1 VKISVIRGKRKN
13 PHSSAFLRS
22 KSVSSA
28 FNNTIQIKMKKNI
41 ILSSLFLSTV
51 IFAQNKGL
59 VANSE
64 SPYSK
69 LQSIGLQDV
78 KWTNGFWKEQ
88 FDVET
93 KNTLP
98 YMWDLYHNDEI
109 SHAYKN
115 FEIAAGVSKGTF
127 KGPSFHDG
135 DFYKIFE
142 GMAATYAVTKDKK
155 LDAEMDK
162 AIALFAKVQRKDGY
176 IHTPV
181 LIDERWG
188 TLGPEEVKKQLGFEK
203 YNMGHL
209 MTAACIHYRA
219 TGKTNFLNIAKGV
232 ANFLYDFYKKASP
245 ELARNAICPS
255 HYMGIVEMYR
265 TTKNPKY
272 LELANNLIDIR
283 GTTNDGTDD
292 NQDRVPFRQQTT
304 AMGHAVRANY
314 LYAGVAD
321 LYAETGEKKLL
332 DNLESIWDDVT
343 YRKMY
348 ITGGCGSLYDGVSP
362 DGTSYDPTV
371 VQKIH
376 QAYGRPFQLPNAT
389 AHTETCANIGNVLWN
404 WRMLQ
409 ITGDAKYADIVELA
423 LYNSVL
429 SGMDL
434 EGEKFLYN
442 NPLNVSNDLPFHQR
456 WGNEREGYI
465 ALSNCCAPNVTRT
478 VAEVG
483 NYAYNLSK
491 EGLYVNLYGSNS
503 LKTKSLN
510 GEEIEIEQQT
520 NYPWDG
526 KITLKIVKAPK
537 DLQNFF
543 LRIPGWSQNASVS
556 VNNAKSN
563 EKIVSGT
570 YLKLNQKWK
579 KGDVIE
585 LNLPMPVELME
596 ANPLVEEVKNQIAVK
611 RGPLVYCLES
621 DQLPAKTSV
630 NDIAL
635 NVNSKFT
642 TNNFTLNNRN
652 LVSIDAEA
660 VIKSDNSWNKTLYK
674 PLNSK
679 DATAVQVKLIP
690 YFAWGNKGK
699 GEMTVWMS
707 H

>member
-1 VKISVIRGKRKN
+1 
-13 PHSSAFLRS
+13 
-22 KSVSSA
+22 
-28 FNNTIQIKMKKNI
+28 MKKHI
-41 ILSSLFLSTV
+41 ILLSTV
-51 IFAQNKGL
+51 LFSTSFLAQNKGL
-59 VANSE
+59 VANSQ

-69 LQSIGLQDV
+69 LQSVGLEDV

-98 YMWDLYHNDEI
+98 YMWRLYHNDSI

-115 FEIAAGVSKGTF
+115 FEIAAGLMKGKF
-127 KGPSFHDG
+127 SGPSFHDG

-155 LDAEMDK
+155 LDVQMDE

-176 IHTPV
+176 LHTPV

-232 ANFLYDFYKKASP
+232 ADYLYEFYKKASP

-292 NQDRVPFRQQTT
+292 NQDRLPFRQQTT

-348 ITGGCGSLYDGVSP
+348 ITGACGALYDGVSP

-409 ITGDAKYADIVELA
+409 ITGEAKYADIVELA

-429 SGMDL
+429 SGVNL
-434 EGEKFLYN
+434 EGDKFCYN
-442 NPLNVSNDLPFHQR
+442 NPLNVSDDLPFHQR

-465 ALSNCCAPNVTRT
+465 KLSNCCAPNVTRT
-478 VAEVG
+478 IAEVG

-491 EGLYVNLYGSNS
+491 EGVNVNLYGSNTLNTKTLRGES
-503 LKTKSLN
+503 L
-510 GEEIEIEQQT
+510 EIEQQT

-526 KITLKIVKAPK
+526 KVTLKIVKAPK
-537 DLQNFF
+537 DLYGFF
-543 LRIPGWSQNASVS
+543 LRIPGWSNGAEVA
-556 VNNAKSN
+556 VNNS
-563 EKIVSGT
+563 KIQDKVISST
-570 YLKLNQKWK
+570 YLKVNRKWK
-579 KGDVIE
+579 KGDIIE
-585 LNLPMPVELME
+585 LNIPMPVELME
-596 ANPLVEEVKNQIAVK
+596 ANPLVEEVKNQVAVK

-621 DQLPAKTSV
+621 NELPANTSV
-630 NDIAL
+630 NDVIL
-635 NVNSKFT
+635 NVNSKFST
-642 TNNFTLNNRN
+642 DFIELDNRK
-652 LVSIDAEA
+652 LLSINATSSVTGDH
-660 VIKSDNSWNKTLYK
+660 SWDKKLYK
-674 PLNSK
+674 PISSK
-679 DATAVQVKLIP
+679 DTTSFTVKLIP

>member
-1 VKISVIRGKRKN
+1 
-13 PHSSAFLRS
+13 
-22 KSVSSA
+22 
-28 FNNTIQIKMKKNI
+28 MKKNI
-41 ILSSLFLSTV
+41 ILLSAMLFSTAFV
-51 IFAQNKGL
+51 AQNKGL

-69 LQSIGLQDV
+69 LQSLGMQDV
-78 KWTNGFWKEQ
+78 QWTSGFWKEQ

-93 KNTLP
+93 KSTLP
-98 YMWDLYHNDEI
+98 YMWNLYHNDSI
-109 SHAYKN
+109 THAYKN
-115 FEIAAGVSKGTF
+115 FEIAAGLMKGKF
-127 KGPSFHDG
+127 SGPSFHDG

-142 GMAATYAVTKDKK
+142 GMAATYAVTKDKN

-162 AIALFAKVQRKDGY
+162 AIALLTKVQRKDGY

-181 LIDERWG
+181 LIEERWG
-188 TLGPEEVKKQLGFEK
+188 TLGPEELKKQLGFEK

-219 TGKTNFLNIAKGV
+219 TGKTNFLDIAKGV

-265 TTKNPKY
+265 TTKDLKY
-272 LELANNLIDIR
+272 LELANNLINIR

-292 NQDRVPFRQQTT
+292 NQDRIPFRQQTT

-348 ITGGCGSLYDGVSP
+348 ITGACGSLYDGVSP
-362 DGTSYDPTV
+362 DGTSYNPAD

-409 ITGDAKYADIVELA
+409 ITADAKYTDIVELA

-429 SGMDL
+429 SGINL
-434 EGEKFLYN
+434 EGKKFFYN
-442 NPLNVSNDLPFHQR
+442 NPLNVSAKLPFKQR
-456 WGNEREGYI
+456 WSKEREGYI

-478 VAEVG
+478 IAEVS
-483 NYAYNLSK
+483 NYTYNLSK
-491 EGLYVNLYGSNS
+491 EGLYVNLYSSNN
-503 LKTKSLN
+503 LN
-510 GEEIEIEQQT
+510 TMTLSGDKLEVEQQT

-526 KITLKIVKAPK
+526 KIVLKIVKAPK
-537 DLQNFF
+537 DSYAFF
-543 LRIPGWSQNASVS
+543 LRIPGWSQGTTILINGKNVDEA
-556 VNNAKSN
+556 
-563 EKIVSGT
+563 IVSGS
-570 YLKLNQKWK
+570 YQKIAQKWK

-585 LNLPMPVELME
+585 LNIPMPVELME
-596 ANPLVEEVKNQIAVK
+596 ANPLVEEIKNQVAVK
-611 RGPLVYCLES
+611 RGPIVYCLES
-621 DQLPAKTSV
+621 NELPANVKV
-630 NDIAL
+630 NDVVL

-642 TNNFTLNNRN
+642 TDFIKIGNRD
-652 LVSIDAEA
+652 LLSINAISF
-660 VIKSDNSWNKTLYK
+660 VVLDNSGHKKLYK
-674 PLNSK
+674 PISNK
-679 DATAVQVKLIP
+679 EETTASIKLIP

-699 GEMTVWMS
+699 GEMSVWLS

>member
-1 VKISVIRGKRKN
+1 M
-13 PHSSAFLRS
+13 
-22 KSVSSA
+22 
-28 FNNTIQIKMKKNI
+28 KMKKSI
-41 ILSSLFLSTV
+41 IIISTV
-51 IFAQNKGL
+51 LFTTAFVAQNKGL
-59 VANSE
+59 VGNSQ

-69 LQSIGLQDV
+69 LQSVGLDEV
-78 KWTNGFWKEQ
+78 RWTNGFWKEQ

-98 YMWDLYHNDEI
+98 YMWNLYHNDSI

-115 FEIAAGVSKGTF
+115 FEIAAGLMKGKF
-127 KGPSFHDG
+127 SGPSFHDG

-142 GMAATYAVTKDKK
+142 GMAATYAITKDKK

-209 MTAACIHYRA
+209 MTAACVHYRA
-219 TGKTNFLNIAKGV
+219 TGKTNFLEIAKGV
-232 ANFLYDFYKKASP
+232 ADYLYDFYKKASP

-292 NQDRVPFRQQTT
+292 NQDRIPFRQQTA

-332 DNLESIWDDVT
+332 ENLESIWDDVA

-348 ITGGCGSLYDGVSP
+348 ITGACGALYDGVSP

-409 ITGDAKYADIVELA
+409 ITADAKYADIVELT

-429 SGMDL
+429 SGIDL
-434 EGEKFLYN
+434 EGEKFCYN
-442 NPLNVSNDLPFHQR
+442 NPLNVSDNLPFEQR

-465 ALSNCCAPNVTRT
+465 KLSNCCAPNVTRT
-478 VAEVG
+478 IAEVA

-491 EGLYVNLYGSNS
+491 EGLYVNLYGSNT
-503 LKTKSLN
+503 LKTKTLN
-510 GEEIEIEQQT
+510 GEILEAEQQT

-526 KITLKIVKAPK
+526 KIVLKIIKAPK
-537 DLQNFF
+537 ETQTFF
-543 LRIPGWSQNASVS
+543 LRIPGWSQNASVA
-556 VNNAKSN
+556 VNNQ
-563 EKIVSGT
+563 KIDGKVISGS
-570 YLKLNQKWK
+570 YFRISQKWK
-579 KGDVIE
+579 EGDVIE
-585 LNLPMPVELME
+585 LNLPMPVEIME
-596 ANPLVEEVKNQIAVK
+596 ANPLVEEVKNQVAVK

-621 DQLPAKTSV
+621 DQLPANTSV
-630 NDIAL
+630 NDVVL

-642 TNNFTLNNRN
+642 THFIDLDHRKV
-652 LVSIDAEA
+652 LSIEA
-660 VIKSDNSWNKTLYK
+660 DTSVPSDTSWNKTLYK
-674 PLNSK
+674 PISTQEGNSFN
-679 DATAVQVKLIP
+679 VKLIP

>member
-1 VKISVIRGKRKN
+1 
-13 PHSSAFLRS
+13 
-22 KSVSSA
+22 
-28 FNNTIQIKMKKNI
+28 MKKNI
-41 ILSSLFLSTV
+41 IISSLFLSTV

-69 LQSIGLQDV
+69 LQSVGLQDV

-98 YMWDLYHNDEI
+98 YMWDLYHNDEV

-115 FEIAAGVSKGTF
+115 FEIAAGLSKGAF

-155 LDAEMDK
+155 LDAEMDE

-176 IHTPV
+176 LHTPV

-219 TGKTNFLNIAKGV
+219 TGKDNFLNIAKGV
-232 ANFLYDFYKKASP
+232 ADFLYDFYKKASP

-283 GTTNDGTDD
+283 GTTDDGTDD
-292 NQDRVPFRQQTT
+292 NQDRIPFRQQTN

-348 ITGGCGSLYDGVSP
+348 ITGACGSLYDGVSP
-362 DGTSYDPTV
+362 DGTSYNPAD

-429 SGMDL
+429 SGISL
-434 EGEKFLYN
+434 EGKEFFYN
-442 NPLNVSNDLPFHQR
+442 NPLNVSKDLPFKQR
-456 WGNEREGYI
+456 WSKEREGYI

-478 VAEVG
+478 IAEVS
-483 NYAYNLSK
+483 NYAYSFSK
-491 EGLYVNLYGSNS
+491 EGLYVNLYGSNNLNS
-503 LKTKSLN
+503 KTLS
-510 GEEIEIEQQT
+510 GEKIEIEQQT

-526 KITLKIVKAPK
+526 KITLKIIKAPK
-537 DLQNFF
+537 EEYAFL
-543 LRIPGWSQNASVS
+543 LRIPGWSQGATIS
-556 VNNAKSN
+556 VNGKNIN
-563 EKIVSGT
+563 ETVASGSYQKIA
-570 YLKLNQKWK
+570 QKWK

-585 LNLPMPVELME
+585 LNIPMPVELMQ
-596 ANPLVEEVKNQIAVK
+596 ANPLVEEVKNQVAVK
-611 RGPLVYCLES
+611 RGPIVYCLES
-621 DQLPAKTSV
+621 DQLPANTSINEV
-630 NDIAL
+630 VLDI
-635 NVNSKFT
+635 NSKFT
-642 TNNFTLNNRN
+642 TDFIKIHDRQLLSIIASSSINND
-652 LVSIDAEA
+652 VSWD
-660 VIKSDNSWNKTLYK
+660 KKLYK
-674 PLNSK
+674 PLSAKDSK
-679 DATAVQVKLIP
+679 EYTVKLIP
-690 YFAWGNKGK
+690 YFAWGNHGK
-699 GEMTVWMS
+699 GEMSVWLS

>member
-1 VKISVIRGKRKN
+1 
-13 PHSSAFLRS
+13 
-22 KSVSSA
+22 
-28 FNNTIQIKMKKNI
+28 MKKNI
-41 ILSSLFLSTV
+41 IITSLFLSTV

-69 LQSIGLQDV
+69 LQSVGLQDV
-78 KWTNGFWKEQ
+78 QWTNGFWKEQ

-98 YMWDLYHNDEI
+98 YMWNLYHNDSV

-115 FEIAAGVSKGTF
+115 FEIAAGLMKGKF
-127 KGPSFHDG
+127 SGPSFHDG

-219 TGKTNFLNIAKGV
+219 TGKTTFLNIAKGV
-232 ANFLYDFYKKASP
+232 ADYLYDFYKKASP

-292 NQDRVPFRQQTT
+292 NQDRIPFRQQTT

-348 ITGGCGSLYDGVSP
+348 ITGACGALYDGVSP

-409 ITGDAKYADIVELA
+409 ITSDAKYADIVELA

-465 ALSNCCAPNVTRT
+465 KLSNCCAPNVTRT
-478 VAEVG
+478 IAEVA

-491 EGLYVNLYGSNS
+491 EGLYVNLYGSNH
-503 LKTKSLN
+503 LKTITLN
-510 GEEIEIEQQT
+510 GEVLEVEQQT

-526 KITLKIVKAPK
+526 KIVLKIIKAPK
-537 DLQNFF
+537 GDQAFF
-543 LRIPGWSQNASVS
+543 LRIPGWSQNASIAI
-556 VNNAKSN
+556 NNKNFSD
-563 EKIVSGT
+563 KIEAGS
-570 YLKLNQKWK
+570 YSKLVQKWK

-585 LNLPMPVELME
+585 LNLPMPVELMQ
-596 ANPLVEEVKNQIAVK
+596 ANPLVEEIKNQVAVK
-611 RGPLVYCLES
+611 RGPIVYCLES
-621 DQLPAKTSV
+621 EQLPANTSV
-630 NDIAL
+630 NDVILNLNSNFKTDFTELKNRKLVTIEASSTIAG
-635 NVNSKFT
+635 
-642 TNNFTLNNRN
+642 
-652 LVSIDAEA
+652 
-660 VIKSDNSWNKTLYK
+660 DNSWNKTLYK
-674 PLNSK
+674 PISVK
-679 DATAVQVKLIP
+679 DGKSINVKLIP
-690 YFAWGNKGK
+690 YFAWGNKGQ

>member
-1 VKISVIRGKRKN
+1 
-13 PHSSAFLRS
+13 
-22 KSVSSA
+22 
-28 FNNTIQIKMKKNI
+28 MKKKI
-41 ILSSLFLSTV
+41 IVLSSILFSTAF
-51 IFAQNKGL
+51 IAQNKGL

-69 LQSIGLQDV
+69 LQSVGLQDV
-78 KWTNGFWKEQ
+78 KWTDGFWKEQ

-115 FEIAAGVSKGTF
+115 FEIAAGESKGTF

-162 AIALFAKVQRKDGY
+162 AIALFAKAQRKDGY
-176 IHTPV
+176 LHTPV

-219 TGKTNFLNIAKGV
+219 TGKTNFLEIGKGV
-232 ANFLYDFYKKASP
+232 ADFLYDFYKKASP

-283 GTTNDGTDD
+283 GTTDDGTDD
-292 NQDRVPFRQQTT
+292 NQDRIPFRQQTT

-348 ITGGCGSLYDGVSP
+348 ITGACGSLYDGVSP
-362 DGTSYDPTV
+362 DGTSYNPTD

-429 SGMDL
+429 SGISL
-434 EGEKFLYN
+434 EGKEFFYN
-442 NPLNVSNDLPFHQR
+442 NPLNVSKDLPFKQR
-456 WGNEREGYI
+456 WSKEREGYI

-478 VAEVG
+478 IAEVS
-483 NYAYNLSK
+483 NYAYNFSK
-491 EGLYVNLYGSNS
+491 EGLYVNLYGSNNLS
-503 LKTKSLN
+503 STTLS
-510 GEEIEIEQQT
+510 GEKIEIEQQT

-526 KITLKIVKAPK
+526 KVTLKIVKAPK
-537 DLQNFF
+537 DMYAFL
-543 LRIPGWSQNASVS
+543 LRIPGWSQGATIS
-556 VNNAKSN
+556 VNGKNIS
-563 EKIVSGT
+563 ETVTSGS
-570 YLKLNQKWK
+570 YQKLAQKWK

-585 LNLPMPVELME
+585 LNIPMPVELMQ
-596 ANPLVEEVKNQIAVK
+596 ANPLVEEVKNQVAVK
-611 RGPLVYCLES
+611 RGPIVYCLES
-621 DQLPAKTSV
+621 DQLPANTSINEV
-630 NDIAL
+630 FLD
-635 NVNSKFT
+635 VNSKFT
-642 TNNFTLNNRN
+642 TDFIKIHDRQLLSITASSSINNDT
-652 LVSIDAEA
+652 
-660 VIKSDNSWNKTLYK
+660 SWDKKLYK
-674 PLNSK
+674 PLSAK
-679 DATAVQVKLIP
+679 DNKEYTVKLIP
-690 YFAWGNKGK
+690 YFAWGNHGK
-699 GEMTVWMS
+699 GEMSVWLS

>member
-1 VKISVIRGKRKN
+1 
-13 PHSSAFLRS
+13 
-22 KSVSSA
+22 
-28 FNNTIQIKMKKNI
+28 MKKNI
-41 ILSSLFLSTV
+41 ILSSLFFSTV

-69 LQSIGLQDV
+69 LQSVGLQDV
-78 KWTNGFWKEQ
+78 KWTKGFWKEQ

-115 FEIAAGVSKGTF
+115 FEIAAGLSKGTF

-155 LDAEMDK
+155 LDTEMDK

-232 ANFLYDFYKKASP
+232 ADFLYDFYKKASP

-483 NYAYNLSK
+483 NYAYNISK
-491 EGLYVNLYGSNS
+491 EGLYVNLYGSNQ
-503 LKTKSLN
+503 LKTKSLS

-526 KITLKIVKAPK
+526 KITLKIVKVPK
-537 DLQNFF
+537 DLQTFF
-543 LRIPGWSQNASVS
+543 LRIPGWSQNAEVS
-556 VNNAKSN
+556 VNNTKITD
-563 EKIVSGT
+563 KIVSGT
-570 YLKLNQKWK
+570 YLQLNQKWK

-596 ANPLVEEVKNQIAVK
+596 ANPLVEEVKNQVAVK

-621 DQLPAKTSV
+621 DQLPSKVSV
-630 NDIAL
+630 NDVAL
-635 NVNSKFT
+635 NLKSNFA
-642 TNNFTLNNRN
+642 TNNFILNNRN

-660 VIKSDNSWNKTLYK
+660 VINSNNSWNKTLYK
-674 PLNSK
+674 PLSSK
-679 DATAVQVKLIP
+679 DATVVPVKLIP

>member
-1 VKISVIRGKRKN
+1 MVQNDKR
-13 PHSSAFLRS
+13 
-22 KSVSSA
+22 
-28 FNNTIQIKMKKNI
+28 MKK
-41 ILSSLFLSTV
+41 ILNVSLSLFFVSTGV
-51 IFAQNKGL
+51 FAQNKGL

-69 LQSIGLQDV
+69 LQSVGLQDV

-98 YMWDLYHNDEI
+98 YMWDLYHNDEV

-115 FEIAAGVSKGTF
+115 FEIAAGLSKGTF

-232 ANFLYDFYKKASP
+232 ADFLYDFYKKASP

-292 NQDRVPFRQQTT
+292 NQDRIPFRQQTT

-442 NPLNVSNDLPFHQR
+442 NPLNVSKDLPFHQR

-483 NYAYNLSK
+483 NYAYNISK
-491 EGLYVNLYGSNS
+491 EGLYVNLYGSNQ

-543 LRIPGWSQNASVS
+543 LRIPGWSQNAEVL
-556 VNNAKSN
+556 VNNTKITD
-563 EKIVSGT
+563 KIVSGT

-596 ANPLVEEVKNQIAVK
+596 ANPLVEEVKNQVAVK

-621 DQLPAKTSV
+621 DQLPSKVSV
-630 NDIAL
+630 NDVDL
-635 NVNSKFT
+635 NLKSNFA
-642 TNNFTLNNRN
+642 TNNFILNNRN

-660 VIKSDNSWNKTLYK
+660 VINSNNSWNKTLYK
-674 PLNSK
+674 PLSSK
-679 DATAVQVKLIP
+679 DATSVPVKLIP

>member
-1 VKISVIRGKRKN
+1 MVQNYKR
-13 PHSSAFLRS
+13 
-22 KSVSSA
+22 
-28 FNNTIQIKMKKNI
+28 MKK
-41 ILSSLFLSTV
+41 ILNVSLGLFFVSTGV
-51 IFAQNKGL
+51 FAQNKGL

-69 LQSIGLQDV
+69 LQSVGLQDV

-115 FEIAAGVSKGTF
+115 FEIAAGLSKGTF

-232 ANFLYDFYKKASP
+232 ADFLYDFYKKASP

-362 DGTSYDPTV
+362 DGTSYDPSV

-478 VAEVG
+478 IAEVG
-483 NYAYNLSK
+483 NYAYNISK
-491 EGLYVNLYGSNS
+491 EGLYVNLYGSNQ

-543 LRIPGWSQNASVS
+543 LRIPGWSQNAEVS
-556 VNNAKSN
+556 VNNSKITD
-563 EKIVSGT
+563 KIVSGT

-579 KGDVIE
+579 KGDMIE

-596 ANPLVEEVKNQIAVK
+596 ANPLVEEVKNQVAVK

-630 NDIAL
+630 NDVAL
-635 NVNSKFT
+635 NLKSKFT
-642 TNNFTLNNRN
+642 TNNFLLNNRN

-660 VIKSDNSWNKTLYK
+660 VINSNNSWNKSLYK
-674 PLNSK
+674 PLSSK
-679 DATAVQVKLIP
+679 DATAVSVKLIP

>member
-1 VKISVIRGKRKN
+1 
-13 PHSSAFLRS
+13 
-22 KSVSSA
+22 
-28 FNNTIQIKMKKNI
+28 MKKQI
-41 ILSSLFLSTV
+41 ILLSAILFSTAFV
-51 IFAQNKGL
+51 AQNKGL

-69 LQSIGLQDV
+69 LQSLGMQDV
-78 KWTNGFWKEQ
+78 QWTNGFWKEQ

-93 KNTLP
+93 KSTLP
-98 YMWDLYHNDEI
+98 YMWNLYHNDSI
-109 SHAYKN
+109 THAYKN
-115 FEIAAGVSKGTF
+115 FEIAAGLMKGKF
-127 KGPSFHDG
+127 SGPSFHDG

-142 GMAATYAVTKDKK
+142 GMAATYAVTKDKN

-162 AIALFAKVQRKDGY
+162 AIALLTKVQRKDGY

-181 LIDERWG
+181 LIEERWG
-188 TLGPEEVKKQLGFEK
+188 TLGPEELKKQLGFEK

-209 MTAACIHYRA
+209 MTAACVHYRA
-219 TGKTNFLNIAKGV
+219 TGKTNFLNIAEGV
-232 ANFLYDFYKKASP
+232 ADYLYDFYKKASP
-245 ELARNAICPS
+245 DLARNAICPS

-292 NQDRVPFRQQTT
+292 NQDRIPFRQQNT

-332 DNLESIWDDVT
+332 DNLESIWNDVA

-348 ITGGCGSLYDGVSP
+348 ITGACGSLYDGVSP
-362 DGTSYDPTV
+362 DGTSYNPTD

-409 ITGDAKYADIVELA
+409 ITADAKYADIVELA

-429 SGMDL
+429 SGISL
-434 EGEKFLYN
+434 EGKKFFYN
-442 NPLNVSNDLPFHQR
+442 NPLNVSAKLPFKQR
-456 WGNEREGYI
+456 WNKEREGYI

-478 VAEVG
+478 IAEVS
-483 NYAYNLSK
+483 NYAYNFSK
-491 EGLYVNLYGSNS
+491 EGLYVNLYGSNH
-503 LKTKSLN
+503 LNTVTLN
-510 GEEIEIEQQT
+510 GEKIEVEQQT

-526 KITLKIVKAPK
+526 KIVLKIVKAPK
-537 DLQNFF
+537 ESYAFF
-543 LRIPGWSQNASVS
+543 LRIPGWSQGSTILINGKNVDEA
-556 VNNAKSN
+556 
-563 EKIVSGT
+563 IVSGS
-570 YLKLNQKWK
+570 YQKIAQKWK

-585 LNLPMPVELME
+585 LNIPMPVELME
-596 ANPLVEEVKNQIAVK
+596 ANPLVEEIKNQVAVK
-611 RGPLVYCLES
+611 RGPIVYCLES
-621 DQLPAKTSV
+621 NELPANVKV
-630 NDIAL
+630 NDVVL

-642 TNNFTLNNRN
+642 TDFIKIGNRD
-652 LVSIDAEA
+652 LLSINAISFF
-660 VIKSDNSWNKTLYK
+660 VLDNSWDKKLYK
-674 PLNSK
+674 PISTK
-679 DATAVQVKLIP
+679 EETTASIKLIP

-699 GEMTVWMS
+699 GEMSVWLS

>member
-1 VKISVIRGKRKN
+1 
-13 PHSSAFLRS
+13 
-22 KSVSSA
+22 
-28 FNNTIQIKMKKNI
+28 MKKNI

>member
-1 VKISVIRGKRKN
+1 
-13 PHSSAFLRS
+13 
-22 KSVSSA
+22 
-28 FNNTIQIKMKKNI
+28 MKKNSI
-41 ILSSLFLSTV
+41 ILSAILFSTALL
-51 IFAQNKGL
+51 AQNKGL

-69 LQSIGLQDV
+69 LQSVGLQDV

-98 YMWDLYHNDEI
+98 YMWDLYHNDSI

-115 FEIAAGVSKGTF
+115 FEIAAGESKGTF

-142 GMAATYAVTKDKK
+142 GMAAAYAVTNDKK

-181 LIDERWG
+181 LIDQRWG

-219 TGKTNFLNIAKGV
+219 TRKTNFLEIAKGV
-232 ANFLYDFYKKASP
+232 ADFLYDFYKKASP

-272 LELANNLIDIR
+272 LELVNNLIDIR

-292 NQDRVPFRQQTT
+292 NQDRIPFRQQTT

-332 DNLESIWDDVT
+332 DNLESIWDDVA

-348 ITGGCGSLYDGVSP
+348 ITGACGSLYDGVSP
-362 DGTSYDPTV
+362 DGTSYNPAD

-429 SGMDL
+429 SGISLDGK
-434 EGEKFLYN
+434 EFFYN
-442 NPLNVSNDLPFHQR
+442 NPLNVSNDLPFKQR
-456 WGNEREGYI
+456 WSKEREGYI

-478 VAEVG
+478 IAEVS
-483 NYAYNLSK
+483 NYAYSFSK
-491 EGLYVNLYGSNS
+491 EGLYVNLYGSNN
-503 LKTKSLN
+503 LN
-510 GEEIEIEQQT
+510 STTLSGEKIEIEQQT

-526 KITLKIVKAPK
+526 KVTLKVIKAPK
-537 DLQNFF
+537 DIYAFL
-543 LRIPGWSQNASVS
+543 LRIPGWSAGAAIS
-556 VNNAKSN
+556 VNGKNRN
-563 EKIVSGT
+563 ETIVSGA
-570 YLKLNQKWK
+570 YQKIVQKWK

-585 LNLPMPVELME
+585 LNIPMPVELMQ
-596 ANPLVEEVKNQIAVK
+596 ANPLVEEVKNQVAVK

-621 DQLPAKTSV
+621 NELPANVSV
-630 NDIAL
+630 NNIVL

-642 TNNFTLNNRN
+642 TDFIKINNRE
-652 LVSIDAEA
+652 LLSITASSS
-660 VIKSDNSWNKTLYK
+660 ILSDNSWNKKLYQ
-674 PLNSK
+674 PISTNEG
-679 DATAVQVKLIP
+679 VKVSIKFIP
-690 YFAWGNKGK
+690 YYAWGNHGK
-699 GEMTVWMS
+699 GEMAVWLS

>member
-1 VKISVIRGKRKN
+1 
-13 PHSSAFLRS
+13 
-22 KSVSSA
+22 
-28 FNNTIQIKMKKNI
+28 MKNI
-41 ILSSLFLSTV
+41 IILSAILFS
-51 IFAQNKGL
+51 IAIIAQNKGL

-69 LQSIGLQDV
+69 LQSVGLQDV

-98 YMWDLYHNDEI
+98 YMWDLYHNDSI

-115 FEIAAGVSKGTF
+115 FEIAAGENKGTF

-162 AIALFAKVQRKDGY
+162 AIALFAKAQRKDGY
-176 IHTPV
+176 LHTPV

-219 TGKTNFLNIAKGV
+219 TGKTNFLEIGKGV
-232 ANFLYDFYKKASP
+232 ADFLYDFYKKASP

-292 NQDRVPFRQQTT
+292 NQDRIPFRQQTT

-348 ITGGCGSLYDGVSP
+348 ITGACGSLYDGVSP
-362 DGTSYDPTV
+362 DGTSYNPTD

-409 ITGDAKYADIVELA
+409 ITADAKYADIVELA

-429 SGMDL
+429 SGISL
-434 EGEKFLYN
+434 EGKEFFYN
-442 NPLNVSNDLPFHQR
+442 NPLNVSKNLPFKQR
-456 WGNEREGYI
+456 WSKEREGYI

-478 VAEVG
+478 IAEVS
-483 NYAYNLSK
+483 NYAYSFSK
-491 EGLYVNLYGSNS
+491 EGLYVNLYGSNN
-503 LKTKSLN
+503 LN
-510 GEEIEIEQQT
+510 AATLSGEKIEISQQT

-537 DLQNFF
+537 DVYSFL
-543 LRIPGWSQNASVS
+543 LRIPGWSQGATISINGK
-556 VNNAKSN
+556 NSN
-563 EKIVSGT
+563 ETIVSGS
-570 YLKLNQKWK
+570 YQKIAQKWK

-585 LNLPMPVELME
+585 LNIPMPVELMQ
-596 ANPLVEEVKNQIAVK
+596 ANPLVEEVKNQVAVK
-611 RGPLVYCLES
+611 RGPIVYCLES
-621 DQLPAKTSV
+621 DQLSANAKV
-630 NDIAL
+630 NDVVL
-635 NVNSKFT
+635 DLNSKFT
-642 TNNFTLNNRN
+642 TDFIKIDNRK
-652 LVSIDAEA
+652 LLSITASSS
-660 VIKSDNSWNKTLYK
+660 INTDNSWDKKLYK
-674 PLNSK
+674 PISVK
-679 DATAVQVKLIP
+679 DNKQHTIKLIP
-690 YFAWGNKGK
+690 YFAWGNNGK
-699 GEMTVWMS
+699 GEMSVWLS

>member
-1 VKISVIRGKRKN
+1 
-13 PHSSAFLRS
+13 
-22 KSVSSA
+22 
-28 FNNTIQIKMKKNI
+28 MKKQI
-41 ILSSLFLSTV
+41 IVLSAILFSTAF
-51 IFAQNKGL
+51 IAQNKGL

-69 LQSIGLQDV
+69 LQSLGLQDV
-78 KWTNGFWKEQ
+78 KWINGFWKEQ

-98 YMWDLYHNDEI
+98 YMWDLYHNDEV

-115 FEIAAGVSKGTF
+115 FEIAAGISKGTF

-155 LDAEMDK
+155 LDVEMDK
-162 AIALFAKVQRKDGY
+162 AIALFEKAQRKDGY
-176 IHTPV
+176 LHTPV

-232 ANFLYDFYKKASP
+232 ADFLYDFYKKASP

-283 GTTNDGTDD
+283 GTTEDGTDD
-292 NQDRVPFRQQTT
+292 NQDRIPFRQQTT

-348 ITGGCGSLYDGVSP
+348 ITGACGSLYDGVSP
-362 DGTSYDPTV
+362 DGTSYNPTD

-409 ITGDAKYADIVELA
+409 ITGDSKYADIVELA

-429 SGMDL
+429 SGISL
-434 EGEKFLYN
+434 EGKEFFYN
-442 NPLNVSNDLPFHQR
+442 NPLNVSKDLPFKQR
-456 WGNEREGYI
+456 WSKEREGYI

-478 VAEVG
+478 IAEVS
-483 NYAYNLSK
+483 NYAYNFSK
-491 EGLYVNLYGSNS
+491 EGLYVNLYGSNNLS
-503 LKTKSLN
+503 STTLS
-510 GEEIEIEQQT
+510 GEKIEIEQQT

-526 KITLKIVKAPK
+526 KVILKIVKAPK
-537 DLQNFF
+537 DVYAFL
-543 LRIPGWSQNASVS
+543 LRIPGWSQGTTISLNG
-556 VNNAKSN
+556 KKIN
-563 EKIVSGT
+563 EAITSGSYQKIA
-570 YLKLNQKWK
+570 QKWK

-585 LNLPMPVELME
+585 LNIPMPVELMQ
-596 ANPLVEEVKNQIAVK
+596 ANPLVEEVKNQVAVK
-611 RGPLVYCLES
+611 RGPIVYCLES
-621 DQLPAKTSV
+621 DQLPENASINEV
-630 NDIAL
+630 VLD
-635 NVNSKFT
+635 VNSKFT
-642 TNNFTLNNRN
+642 TDFIKIRDRHLLSITASSSINNDT
-652 LVSIDAEA
+652 
-660 VIKSDNSWNKTLYK
+660 SWDKKLYK
-674 PLNSK
+674 PLSAKDSK
-679 DATAVQVKLIP
+679 EFTVKLIP
-690 YFAWGNKGK
+690 YFAWGNHGK
-699 GEMTVWMS
+699 GEMSVWLS

>member
-1 VKISVIRGKRKN
+1 
-13 PHSSAFLRS
+13 
-22 KSVSSA
+22 
-28 FNNTIQIKMKKNI
+28 MKKHI
-41 ILSSLFLSTV
+41 VISSLFLSTV

-69 LQSIGLQDV
+69 LQSVGLQDV

-93 KNTLP
+93 QNTLP
-98 YMWDLYHNDEI
+98 YMWDLYHNDEV

-115 FEIAAGVSKGTF
+115 FEIAAGESKGTF

-162 AIALFAKVQRKDGY
+162 AIALFAKAQRKDGY
-176 IHTPV
+176 LHTPV

-232 ANFLYDFYKKASP
+232 ADFLYDFYKKASP

-283 GTTNDGTDD
+283 GTTDDGTDD
-292 NQDRVPFRQQTT
+292 NQDRIPFRQQTT

-348 ITGGCGSLYDGVSP
+348 ITGACGSLYDGVSP
-362 DGTSYDPTV
+362 DGTSYNPTD

-429 SGMDL
+429 SGISL
-434 EGEKFLYN
+434 EGKEFFYN
-442 NPLNVSNDLPFHQR
+442 NPLNVSKDLPFKQR
-456 WGNEREGYI
+456 WSKEREGYI

-478 VAEVG
+478 IAEVS
-483 NYAYNLSK
+483 NYAYNFSK
-491 EGLYVNLYGSNS
+491 EGLYVNLYGSNN
-503 LKTKSLN
+503 LN
-510 GEEIEIEQQT
+510 STTLTGEKIEIEQQT

-526 KITLKIVKAPK
+526 KVTLKIVKAPK
-537 DLQNFF
+537 EVYAFL
-543 LRIPGWSQNASVS
+543 LRIPGWSQGTTIS
-556 VNNAKSN
+556 VNGKNIN
-563 EKIVSGT
+563 EAIASGSYQKIV
-570 YLKLNQKWK
+570 QKWK

-585 LNLPMPVELME
+585 LNIPMPVQLMQ
-596 ANPLVEEVKNQIAVK
+596 ANPLVEEVKNQVAVK
-611 RGPLVYCLES
+611 RGPIVYCLES
-621 DQLPAKTSV
+621 NELPANTKV
-630 NDIAL
+630 NDVIL
-635 NVNSKFT
+635 DVNSKFT
-642 TNNFTLNNRN
+642 TDFIKIDNRQ
-652 LVSIDAEA
+652 LLSITASSS
-660 VIKSDNSWNKTLYK
+660 VTSDNSWDKKLYK
-674 PLNSK
+674 PLSAK
-679 DATAVQVKLIP
+679 DNKETTIKLIP
-690 YFAWGNKGK
+690 YFAWGNHGK
-699 GEMTVWMS
+699 GEMSVWLS